1 MADVQRWL
9 HLIHAVV
16 PQALETPKKLIVA
29 RSESPHQL
37 AIATLRTLE
46 QRLRLL
52 EAQGRYECAYAL
64 RMEVA
69 EWLLGAMDD
78 NLAVPAAT

>member
-1 MADVQRWL
+1 M
-9 HLIHAVV
+9 
-16 PQALETPKKLIVA
+16 PQSLETPKKLIVA

-69 EWLLGAMDD
+69 DWLLGARDA
-78 NLAVPAAT
+78 NLTAPLHP